1 MSAPDELLIS
11 TADSIA
17 AGDNVDW
24 HQLHQQAPDP
34 QQSRILSEMQ
44 ILERIAT
51 FLRSSDTDDLSDKPT
66 TQRPRPPMPESWAH
80 FKIIELI
87 GEGGF
92 GSVYRARD
100 TKLQTEVALKLVDLP
115 GGRELRPAGAL
126 KEARLLARVRHTNV
140 VTVHGADIV
149 DGRVGIWMQLI
160 EGQTLS
166 TLLRSNGQFG
176 AHEAALIG
184 VDLCRALAT
193 VHAAG
198 LIHGD
203 VKTRNVM
210 REAGGRI
217 VLMDFGTGRDLSA
230 LRLQGGRDAAAGTP
244 LYLAPEVFD
253 GRPQSK
259 VTDTYS
265 LGVLL
270 YHLVTNAYPVKG
282 QTQAEVEEAHRRNEH
297 TNLRDARSDLPQSFV
312 ALVERALSRDPADRF
327 QTAGAFETALAGF
340 LGQSKALPQRNLRKG
355 WLNVAAVAS
364 VVLAILVATAWMER
378 RWIRGNTPAVAVPA
392 GAGPA
397 VAAAPASYRIDTS
410 FYRVGTGGET
420 RLRAGDHIAPGDA
433 LFMKLQVSTPTYV
446 YVVNE
451 DDQGESSLLLFPLP
465 GQAVANPI
473 AAETMVRV
481 PGTKNEEISWQV
493 SNVGGREHFLIFAS
507 PERVTAFE
515 DLFATLPRPVFG
527 KPISRAERIPT
538 GTISKLRSVGGLTN
552 TPTVKTSANLA
563 NVFKTPL
570 GDGPETANGL
580 WVRQLTLDNPPG
592 KR

>member
-1 MSAPDELLIS
+1 MNAPDELLIK

-24 HQLHQQAPDP
+24 HGLHQQAPDP
-34 QQSRILSEMQ
+34 QQSRILTEMQ

-51 FLRSSDTDDLSDKPT
+51 FLRSSDTDNLSDKPT
-66 TQRPRPPMPESWAH
+66 TQRPKPPMPESWAH
-80 FKIIELI
+80 FKIVELI

-100 TKLQTEVALKLVDLP
+100 TNLQTEVALKLVELP

-166 TLLRSNGQFG
+166 TLLRGNGQFG

-184 VDLCRALAT
+184 VDLCRALAA

-230 LRLQGGRDAAAGTP
+230 LRLHGGRDAAAAGTP

-282 QTQAEVEEAHRRNEH
+282 QTQAEVEEAHRRNER
-297 TNLRDARSDLPQSFV
+297 TNLRDARSDLPQSFIV
-312 ALVERALSRDPADRF
+312 LVERALSRDPADRF

-364 VVLAILVATAWMER
+364 VVAAISLAAVWMDRQRTLVKVVPVPPPTVAA
-378 RWIRGNTPAVAVPA
+378 TPAT
-392 GAGPA
+392 
-397 VAAAPASYRIDTS
+397 YQIDTS
-410 FYRVGTGGET
+410 FYKRGDGGDT
-420 RLRAGDHIAPGDA
+420 RLRAGDRIAPGDA
-433 LFMKLQVSTPTYV
+433 LFMKLQVSTPTYI
-446 YVVNE
+446 YIVNE
-451 DDQGESSLLLFPLP
+451 DDQGGGSLLLFPLP

-473 AAETMVRV
+473 AAETTVRV
-481 PGTKNEEISWQV
+481 PGTRNEEISWQV
-493 SNVGGREHFLIFAS
+493 SNVGGREHFLVFAS

-527 KPISRAERIPT
+527 KPVSRAERIPT
-538 GTISKLRSVGGLTN
+538 GTISKLRSVGGLT
-552 TPTVKTSANLA
+552 TAPAVTTSANLA

-580 WVRQLTLDNPPG
+580 WVRQLTLDNPPA

>member
-1 MSAPDELLIS
+1 M
-11 TADSIA
+11 
-17 AGDNVDW
+17 
-24 HQLHQQAPDP
+24 
-34 QQSRILSEMQ
+34 
-44 ILERIAT
+44 
-51 FLRSSDTDDLSDKPT
+51 
-66 TQRPRPPMPESWAH
+66 
-80 FKIIELI
+80 
-87 GEGGF
+87 
-92 GSVYRARD
+92 
-100 TKLQTEVALKLVDLP
+100 
-115 GGRELRPAGAL
+115 
-126 KEARLLARVRHTNV
+126 
-140 VTVHGADIV
+140 
-149 DGRVGIWMQLI
+149 
-160 EGQTLS
+160 
-166 TLLRSNGQFG
+166 
-176 AHEAALIG
+176 
-184 VDLCRALAT
+184 
-193 VHAAG
+193 
-198 LIHGD
+198 
-203 VKTRNVM
+203 
-210 REAGGRI
+210 
-217 VLMDFGTGRDLSA
+217 
-230 LRLQGGRDAAAGTP
+230 AAAGTP

-282 QTQAEVEEAHRRNEH
+282 QTQAEVEEAHRRNER
-297 TNLRDARSDLPQSFV
+297 TNLRDARSDLPQPFV
-312 ALVERALSRDPADRF
+312 ALVERALSRDPARRF

-364 VVLAILVATAWMER
+364 VVLVVARGDGLDGTAVDAGQAR
-378 RWIRGNTPAVAVPA
+378 RRAVRRS
-392 GAGPA
+392 GS
-397 VAAAPASYRIDTS
+397 VAATPAPASYQIDTS
-410 FYRVGTGGET
+410 FYRRGAGGET

-446 YVVNE
+446 YIVNE
-451 DDQGESSLLLFPLP
+451 DDQGESLLLFPLP

-527 KPISRAERIPT
+527 KPVSRAERIPT
-538 GTISKLRSVGGLTN
+538 GTISKLRSVGGLT
-552 TPTVKTSANLA
+552 TAPAVKTSANLA
-563 NVFKTPL
+563 NFFKTPL

-580 WVRQLTLDNPPG
+580 WVRQLTLDNPPA

>member
-1 MSAPDELLIS
+1 
-11 TADSIA
+11 
-17 AGDNVDW
+17 
-24 HQLHQQAPDP
+24 
-34 QQSRILSEMQ
+34 
-44 ILERIAT
+44 
-51 FLRSSDTDDLSDKPT
+51 
-66 TQRPRPPMPESWAH
+66 
-80 FKIIELI
+80 
-87 GEGGF
+87 
-92 GSVYRARD
+92 
-100 TKLQTEVALKLVDLP
+100 
-115 GGRELRPAGAL
+115 
-126 KEARLLARVRHTNV
+126 
-140 VTVHGADIV
+140 
-149 DGRVGIWMQLI
+149 
-160 EGQTLS
+160 
-166 TLLRSNGQFG
+166 
-176 AHEAALIG
+176 
-184 VDLCRALAT
+184 
-193 VHAAG
+193 
-198 LIHGD
+198 
-203 VKTRNVM
+203 
-210 REAGGRI
+210 
-217 VLMDFGTGRDLSA
+217 
-230 LRLQGGRDAAAGTP
+230 LRLHGGRDAAAAGTP

-282 QTQAEVEEAHRRNEH
+282 QTQAEVEEAHRRNER
-297 TNLRDARSDLPQSFV
+297 TNLRDARSDLPQPFV

-364 VVLAILVATAWMER
+364 VVLVLLVATAWMER
-378 RWIRGNTPAVAVPA
+378 RWIQGKNPAAA
-392 GAGPA
+392 TGGP
-397 VAAAPASYRIDTS
+397 VAATPAPASYQIDTS
-410 FYRVGTGGET
+410 FYRSGAGRET

-446 YVVNE
+446 YIVNE
-451 DDQGESSLLLFPLP
+451 DDQGESLLLFPLP

-481 PGTKNEEISWQV
+481 PGTRNEEISWQV
-493 SNVGGREHFLIFAS
+493 SNIGGREHFLIFAS

-527 KPISRAERIPT
+527 KPVSRAERIPT
-538 GTISKLRSVGGLTN
+538 GTISKLRSVGGLT
-552 TPTVKTSANLA
+552 TAPAVKTSANLA

-580 WVRQLTLDNPPG
+580 WVRQLTLDNPPA

>member
-1 MSAPDELLIS
+1 MSAPDELLIR

-24 HQLHQQAPDP
+24 HGLHQQAPDP

-51 FLRSSDTDDLSDKPT
+51 FLRSSDSEALSEKATIARPKPA
-66 TQRPRPPMPESWAH
+66 MPESWAH
-80 FKIIELI
+80 FKLVELI

-100 TKLQTEVALKLVDLP
+100 TRLQTDVALKLVDLP
-115 GGRELRPAGAL
+115 GGRELRPALAL
-126 KEARLLARVRHTNV
+126 KEARLLARVRHSNV
-140 VTVHGADIV
+140 VTVHGADIA

-160 EGQTLS
+160 EGQTLA
-166 TLLRSNGQFG
+166 TLLRGNGPFG

-184 VDLCRALAT
+184 VDLCRALAA

-198 LIHGD
+198 LVHGD

-230 LRLQGGRDAAAGTP
+230 LRLHGARDAAAGTP

-253 GRPQSK
+253 GQEQSK
-259 VTDTYS
+259 ATDTYS

-282 QTQAEVEEAHRRNEH
+282 QTQAEVEEAHRRNDR
-297 TNLRDARSDLPQSFV
+297 TNLRDARPDLPQSFV
-312 ALVERALSRDPADRF
+312 ALVERALCRDPRDRF
-327 QTAGAFETALAGF
+327 QTAGAFEAALADF
-340 LGQSKALPQRNLRKG
+340 LGQPKALPLPNLRKG
-355 WLNVAAVAS
+355 WLNVAALAS
-364 VVLAILVATAWMER
+364 VVLAIIVATVWMER
-378 RWIRGNTPAVAVPA
+378 RWTQRLPSAA
-392 GAGPA
+392 AGPA
-397 VAAAPASYRIDTS
+397 VAAASPASYRIDTS
-410 FYRVGTGGET
+410 FYRQGAGGDT
-420 RLRAGDHIAPGDA
+420 RLRSGDRVAPGDA
-433 LFMKLQVSTPTYV
+433 LFMKLRVSNPTYI
-446 YVVNE
+446 YIVNE
-451 DDQGESSLLLFPLP
+451 DDHGESLLLFPLP

-473 AAETMVRV
+473 SAETMVRV
-481 PGTKNEEISWQV
+481 PGTTNDEISWQV
-493 SNVGGREHFLIFAS
+493 STPGGREHFLIFAS
-507 PERVTAFE
+507 PEPVTAFE
-515 DLFATLPRPVFG
+515 NLFASLPRPVLG
-527 KPISRAERIPT
+527 KPVSRAEPIPT
-538 GTISKLRSVGGLTN
+538 GTISKLRSVGGLT
-552 TPTVKTSANLA
+552 TAPAAKTSANLV

-570 GDGPETANGL
+570 GDGPETTNGL
-580 WVRQLTLDNPPG
+580 WVRQLTLDNPAG

>member
-1 MSAPDELLIS
+1 MNAPDELLIK

-24 HQLHQQAPDP
+24 HGLHQQAPDP
-34 QQSRILSEMQ
+34 QQSRILTEMQ

-66 TQRPRPPMPESWAH
+66 TQRPKPPMPESWAH
-80 FKIIELI
+80 FKIVELI

-100 TKLQTEVALKLVDLP
+100 TNLQTEVALKLVQLP

-166 TLLRSNGQFG
+166 TLLRGNGQFG

-184 VDLCRALAT
+184 VDLCRALAA

-230 LRLQGGRDAAAGTP
+230 LRLHGGRDAAAAGTP

-282 QTQAEVEEAHRRNEH
+282 QTQAEVEEAHRRNER
-297 TNLRDARSDLPQSFV
+297 TNLRDARSDLPQSFIV
-312 ALVERALSRDPADRF
+312 LVERALSRDPADRF

-364 VVLAILVATAWMER
+364 VVAAISLAAVWMDRQRTLVKVAPVPPPTVAA
-378 RWIRGNTPAVAVPA
+378 TPAT
-392 GAGPA
+392 
-397 VAAAPASYRIDTS
+397 YQIDTS
-410 FYRVGTGGET
+410 FYKRGDGGDT
-420 RLRAGDHIAPGDA
+420 RLRAGDRIAPGDA
-433 LFMKLQVSTPTYV
+433 LFMKLQVSTPTYI
-446 YVVNE
+446 YIVNE
-451 DDQGESSLLLFPLP
+451 DDQGGGSLLLFPLP

-473 AAETMVRV
+473 AAETTVRV
-481 PGTKNEEISWQV
+481 PGTRNEEISWQV
-493 SNVGGREHFLIFAS
+493 SNVGGREHFLVFAS

-527 KPISRAERIPT
+527 KPVSRAERIPT
-538 GTISKLRSVGGLTN
+538 GTISKLRSVGGLT
-552 TPTVKTSANLA
+552 TAPAVTTSANLA

-580 WVRQLTLDNPPG
+580 WVRQLTLDNPPA

>member
-1 MSAPDELLIS
+1 MSAPDELLIR

-24 HQLHQQAPDP
+24 HGLHQHAPDP

-66 TQRPRPPMPESWAH
+66 TQRPKPPMPESWAH
-80 FKIIELI
+80 FKIVELI

-100 TKLQTEVALKLVDLP
+100 TNLQTEVALKLVDLP

-166 TLLRSNGQFG
+166 TLLRSNGPFG
-176 AHEAALIG
+176 AHEAALVG
-184 VDLCRALAT
+184 VDLCRALAA

-210 REAGGRI
+210 REGGGRI

-230 LRLQGGRDAAAGTP
+230 LRLHGGRDAAAAGTP

-282 QTQAEVEEAHRRNEH
+282 QTQAEVEEAHRRNER
-297 TNLRDARSDLPQSFV
+297 TNLRDARSDLPQPFV
-312 ALVERALSRDPADRF
+312 ALVERALSREPADRF

-340 LGQSKALPQRNLRKG
+340 LGQSKALPQGNLRKG

-364 VVLAILVATAWMER
+364 VVLALLVATAWMER
-378 RWIRGNTPAVAVPA
+378 RWIQGKNAAAATS
-392 GAGPA
+392 GS
-397 VAAAPASYRIDTS
+397 VAATPAPASYQIDTS
-410 FYRVGTGGET
+410 FYRSGGGVET
-420 RLRAGDHIAPGDA
+420 RLRAGDHVAPGDA
-433 LFMKLQVSTPTYV
+433 LFMKLHVSTPTYV
-446 YVVNE
+446 YIVNE
-451 DDQGESSLLLFPLP
+451 DDQGESLLLFPLP

-527 KPISRAERIPT
+527 KPVSRAEHIPT
-538 GTISKLRSVGGLTN
+538 GTISKLRSVGGLT
-552 TPTVKTSANLA
+552 TAPAVKTSANLA
-563 NVFKTPL
+563 NFFKTPL

-580 WVRQLTLDNPPG
+580 WVRQLTLDNPPA

>member
-1 MSAPDELLIS
+1 MSAPDELLIR

-24 HQLHQQAPDP
+24 HGLHKQVPDP

-51 FLRSSDTDDLSDKPT
+51 FLRSSDSEKLSDKAT
-66 TQRPRPPMPESWAH
+66 TQRPKPAMPESWAH
-80 FKIIELI
+80 FKLIELI

-126 KEARLLARVRHTNV
+126 KEARLLARVRHSNV

-160 EGQTLS
+160 EGQTLA
-166 TLLRSNGQFG
+166 TLLRGNGPFG

-184 VDLCRALAT
+184 VDLCRALAA

-230 LRLQGGRDAAAGTP
+230 LRLHGARDDAAGTP

-253 GRPQSK
+253 GQPQSR
-259 VTDTYS
+259 VTDTYG

-270 YHLVTNAYPVKG
+270 YHLVTNEYPVKG
-282 QTQAEVEEAHRRNEH
+282 QTQAEVEEAHRRNER
-297 TNLRDARSDLPQSFV
+297 TNLRDARPDLPQSFV
-312 ALVERALSRDPADRF
+312 ALVERALSRDPGDRF
-327 QTAGAFETALAGF
+327 QTAGAFEAALAEF
-340 LGQSKALPQRNLRKG
+340 LGQPKPLPLPNLRKG
-355 WLNVAAVAS
+355 WLNVAALAS
-364 VVLAILVATAWMER
+364 VVLVIIVATVLMER
-378 RWIRGNTPAVAVPA
+378 RWTQRLPSAVASPA
-392 GAGPA
+392 AAGPA
-397 VAAAPASYRIDTS
+397 VAAAAPASYRIETS
-410 FYRVGTGGET
+410 FYRRGADGAT
-420 RLRAGDHIAPGDA
+420 RLRAGDRIAPGDA

-446 YVVNE
+446 YIVNE
-451 DDQGESSLLLFPLP
+451 DDHGGSLLLFPLP

-481 PGTKNEEISWQV
+481 PGTRNEEISWQV
-493 SNVGGREHFLIFAS
+493 SNLGGREHFLIFAS

-527 KPISRAERIPT
+527 KPVSRAEPIPT
-538 GTISKLRSVGGLTN
+538 GTMLKLRSVGGLT
-552 TPTVKTSANLA
+552 TAPTVKTSANLA

>member
-1 MSAPDELLIS
+1 
-11 TADSIA
+11 
-17 AGDNVDW
+17 
-24 HQLHQQAPDP
+24 
-34 QQSRILSEMQ
+34 MQ

-51 FLRSSDTDDLSDKPT
+51 FLRSSDTDDLSNKAT
-66 TQRPRPPMPESWAH
+66 TQRPKPPMPESWAH
-80 FKIIELI
+80 FKIVELI

-100 TKLQTEVALKLVDLP
+100 TNLQTEVALKLVELP

-166 TLLRSNGQFG
+166 TLLRSNGPFG
-176 AHEAALIG
+176 AHEAALVG
-184 VDLCRALAT
+184 VDLCRALAA

-230 LRLQGGRDAAAGTP
+230 LRLHGGRDAAAAGTP

-297 TNLRDARSDLPQSFV
+297 TNLRDARSDLPQPFV

-364 VVLAILVATAWMER
+364 VVLALLVATAWMER
-378 RWIRGNTPAVAVPA
+378 RWIQGQDT
-392 GAGPA
+392 
-397 VAAAPASYRIDTS
+397 AAAGNERLRRGDS
-410 FYRVGTGGET
+410 GTGQLSDRHVVLQSGAGGET
-420 RLRAGDHIAPGDA
+420 RLRAGDHVAPGDA
-433 LFMKLQVSTPTYV
+433 LFMKLHVSTPTYV
-446 YVVNE
+446 YIVNE
-451 DDQGESSLLLFPLP
+451 DDQGESLLLFPLP

-527 KPISRAERIPT
+527 KPVSRAERIPT
-538 GTISKLRSVGGLTN
+538 GTISKLRSVGGLT
-552 TPTVKTSANLA
+552 TAPAVKTSANLA

-580 WVRQLTLDNPPG
+580 WVRQLTLDNPPA